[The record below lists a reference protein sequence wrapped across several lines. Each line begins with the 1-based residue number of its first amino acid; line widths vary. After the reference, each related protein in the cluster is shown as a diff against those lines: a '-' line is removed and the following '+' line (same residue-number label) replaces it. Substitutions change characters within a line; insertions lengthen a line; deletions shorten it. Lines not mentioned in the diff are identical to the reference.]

1 MKDPYK
7 LTAAMFGLLTALIV
21 SSCSSSLSYN
31 EAIQKNVSRIEDPER
46 HDDAKFLVDAASYN
60 MLATRMAEA
69 AIKSGYSASLVS
81 LARENFKQHEEM
93 GKEIKKLARK
103 EHIVL
108 PAEMSDEHQ
117 RKLAELTSVD
127 RREFDRTYVRLLG
140 DISND
145 DSEKFSR
152 MATEAKSDEIRA
164 FAARELDI
172 FESHKTQLETVDAEL
187 LKTY

>member
-1 MKDPYK
+1 MKNAYK
-7 LTAAMFGLLTALIV
+7 MMAAMFGLLTALVV

-31 EAIQKNVSRIEDPER
+31 EAIQKNISRIEDSER
-46 HDDAKFLVDAASYN
+46 HEDAQFLVEAASYN
-60 MLATRMAEA
+60 MLATQMAEA

-81 LARENFKQHEEM
+81 LARENYKQHEEM
-93 GKEIKKLARK
+93 GKEIKRLARK

-117 RKLAELTSVD
+117 RKLAELTSAD
-127 RREFDRTYVRLLG
+127 RREFDRTYIRLLG

-152 MATEAKSDEIRA
+152 MATEAKSDDIRA
-164 FAARELDI
+164 FAARELAV